1 MLIYIRHHTAKGDAP
16 VVEAVPLGD
25 IVAITPVASTADGV
39 WRYGV
44 RLSGRKDWNVL
55 LSAVYTSARQAE
67 AAQVAAAATINAL
80 EVYYERLKHIERDTP
95 MLFNTVDPATGK
107 FITGRISYQE
117 RPVYTIEL

>member
-1 MLIYIRHHTAKGDAP
+1 MLIYIRHYTAKEDAP
-16 VVEAVPLGD
+16 VVEAVSLGD
-25 IVAITPVASTADGV
+25 IVAITPVASEADGV

-44 RLSGRKDWNVL
+44 RLSGRKDAL

>member
-1 MLIYIRHHTAKGDAP
+1 MLIYIRHHSAKADAP

-25 IVAITPVASTADGV
+25 IVAITPVTNEAPDV
-39 WRYGV
+39 WRYSV
-44 RLSGRKDWNVL
+44 RLNGRKDAL
-55 LSAVYTSARQAE
+55 LSAVYTSAKQAE
-67 AAQVAAAATINAL
+67 AAQVAAVATLNAL